1 MEMQPGGSTV
11 KNPPANTGDAGPT
24 PGWGRF
30 LEGGTG
36 EIPWTEEPGGL
47 QSMGSQESDTTEQ
60 QNNNNRTAG
69 TDPKV

>member
-11 KNPPANTGDAGPT
+11 KNPPVNTGDAGPT

-47 QSMGSQESDTTEQ
+47 QSVGLQ
-60 QNNNNRTAG
+60 RAHG
-69 TDPKV
+69 TYRRSMNCR